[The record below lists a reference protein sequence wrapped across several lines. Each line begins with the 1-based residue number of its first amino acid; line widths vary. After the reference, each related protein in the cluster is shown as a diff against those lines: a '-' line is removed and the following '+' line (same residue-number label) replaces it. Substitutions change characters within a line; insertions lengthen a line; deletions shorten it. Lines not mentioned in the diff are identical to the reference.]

1 MESDELLFE
10 AVVVPHRSLSGR
22 GLGILIAAICGSS
35 LLITTLF
42 FLLGAWPVAGF
53 SGAEITLAVILLRLN
68 ARGARRSELI
78 LLTPG
83 LIRVIRTD
91 EHGRRSERRL
101 DAAWL
106 NVVLQER
113 LARVPA
119 LLLAARSDQEEV
131 ARDMGETEKRML
143 ADALAAALYRWR
155 HPLFDNPQLRDPER
169 PDRRISD

>member
-1 MESDELLFE
+1 
-10 AVVVPHRSLSGR
+10 
-22 GLGILIAAICGSS
+22 
-35 LLITTLF
+35 
-42 FLLGAWPVAGF
+42 
-53 SGAEITLAVILLRLN
+53 
-68 ARGARRSELI
+68 LI